1 MTTDYK
7 ERIRK
12 VAAALLRRKA
22 IPAERTPKREGKCS
36 AEFVET
42 VFTYDGHWTPGA
54 KCGLQIFPGTGGI
67 PVVVLTEL
75 PDNVN
80 TSVTN
85 LIECI
90 AAEVVEQY
98 IPARIGS
105 RPPFHCV
112 EHCYPTES
120 IPDETFDLVAFEFD
134 TPQRQVGDD
143 YGIRVSPE
151 AIICLAGEGRLTLGS
166 PRLETDRASRA
177 RSHDWPGLPG
187 TSRLEISLAGCP
199 GVKGPGVTLTSVS
212 SARCALPFLKDDWRW
227 CSAAAFH
234 LLEPSSLF
242 PKSKSPAAARVVRKG
257 ALLVS
262 KSQPFSF
269 PGLSD

>member
-1 MTTDYK
+1 VESAQPAGAFWQIQCAARGTYLQNAEHCLRTNFGRRAKEKAGAAKDMTTDYK

-22 IPAERTPKREGKCS
+22 IPAERRPKREGKPS
-36 AEFVET
+36 TEFVET

-54 KCGLQIFPGTGGI
+54 KCGLQIFPGTDGI

-112 EHCYPTES
+112 EHYYPTES

-166 PRLETDRASRA
+166 PRWKRIGRAELEAMIGQPYPEPRA
-177 RSHDWPGLPG
+177 W
-187 TSRLEISLAGCP
+187 
-199 GVKGPGVTLTSVS
+199 
-212 SARCALPFLKDDWRW
+212 
-227 CSAAAFH
+227 
-234 LLEPSSLF
+234 
-242 PKSKSPAAARVVRKG
+242 KSPLAR
-257 ALLVS
+257 
-262 KSQPFSF
+262 
-269 PGLSD
+269 